1 MKDEFKIFLNNLKD
15 TEKLAKKIAN
25 VIVPKSLILIRGKL
39 GVGKT
44 TLVKYIINSMSK
56 TKLIVSSPT
65 FPIVNTYDLKRIRVW
80 HYDLYRLKNKND
92 IHELDFEVALMD
104 CVIIEWPE
112 IIEDLLPN
120 KRIDILLDEDA
131 TLKRFAK
138 VFQIGEKSMRLKL
151 KL

>member
-1 MKDEFKIFLNNLKD
+1 
-15 TEKLAKKIAN
+15 
-25 VIVPKSLILIRGKL
+25 
-39 GVGKT
+39 
-44 TLVKYIINSMSK
+44 MSK

-92 IHELDFEVALMD
+92 IYELDFEVALMD

-138 VFQIGEKSMRLKL
+138 VFQIGEKSKQLKL

>member
-1 MKDEFKIFLNNLKD
+1 
-15 TEKLAKKIAN
+15 
-25 VIVPKSLILIRGKL
+25 
-39 GVGKT
+39 
-44 TLVKYIINSMSK
+44 
-56 TKLIVSSPT
+56 
-65 FPIVNTYDLKRIRVW
+65 
-80 HYDLYRLKNKND
+80 
-92 IHELDFEVALMD
+92 MD

-138 VFQIGEKSMRLKL
+138 VFQKGEKSKRLKL